1 MEPAARIG
9 LDLLLT
15 TIVVPMATV
24 VVVAAVGLRLGRPL
38 GGLALVAGALTGA
51 AAVVGW
57 PLPPE
62 EAHHW
67 IPLGACG
74 AALGGLAVDRL
85 ASGSEGR
92 PRFGWIGAVGLV
104 ALSVTAWCVLGP
116 LAGLWTDGVLGPL
129 ARDAWVVEPLAVGLL
144 AWLAVDHAARHGH
157 PPAALAALVLGL
169 TAAALVLALGGT
181 ARMGQLLGATAA
193 ATGATLLCLWRWP
206 RLGLGH
212 SGVAAPAL
220 TLVLVVLYGHHYA
233 EVPRPG
239 AALTL
244 LVPFAALAAVGVA
257 SPLRSVGLVL
267 LLAAPAAGSAVYLAT
282 QADAPSS
289 QDEADA
295 DAYDASIRAR
305 RGDLFFTGPK
315 FL

>member
-1 MEPAARIG
+1 MEPVARIG

-15 TIVVPMATV
+15 TVVVPMATV
-24 VVVAAVGLRLGRPL
+24 VVVATVGLRLGRPL
-38 GGLALVAGALTGA
+38 GGLALVAGTLTGA

-57 PLPPE
+57 PLPPV

-85 ASGSEGR
+85 ASGCEGLAR
-92 PRFGWIGAVGLV
+92 AGWVGAMGLV
-104 ALSVTAWCVLGP
+104 VLGLTAWCVLAP
-116 LAGLWTDGVLGPL
+116 LAGLWADGVLGPL
-129 ARDAWVVEPLAVGLL
+129 ARSAWVVEPLAVGLL
-144 AWLAVDHAARHGH
+144 GWLAVDHAARHG
-157 PPAALAALVLGL
+157 PPAGALTALVLGL

-206 RLGLGH
+206 GLGLGH
-212 SGVAAPAL
+212 AGVAAPTL

-244 LVPFAALAAVGVA
+244 LVPFAALAAVAAA

-267 LLAAPAAGSAVYLAT
+267 VLAAPATGAAVYLAAG
-282 QADAPSS
+282 ADAPRSES
-289 QDEADA
+289 EAGA
-295 DAYDASIRAR
+295 DAYDEP
-305 RGDLFFTGPK
+305 F
-315 FL
+315 